1 MSDPIPSDEASLQ
14 PVTPGPER
22 SLAEGVARLESLLL
36 ELTADQAVIV
46 DLLAQINEAL
56 ARLAHAPR

>member
-1 MSDPIPSDEASLQ
+1 VSQSEPSDEASLQ
-14 PVTPGPER
+14 PVIPGPER